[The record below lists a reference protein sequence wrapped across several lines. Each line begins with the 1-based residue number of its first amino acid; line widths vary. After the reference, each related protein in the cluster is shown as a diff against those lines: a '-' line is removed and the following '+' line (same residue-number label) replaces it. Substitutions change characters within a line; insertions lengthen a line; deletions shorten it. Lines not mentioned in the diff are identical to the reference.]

1 MRYFS
6 SEREFLQ
13 LVRCF
18 AKIRPGDKVDVYLD
32 TANSFT
38 SMKTSSIAT
47 CAVVGVST
55 TPVKN
60 FHRSELYPIKLLIG
74 FNKDELKLRSGWSMA
89 SVKTNGND
97 TISDG
102 YCSFASRNDLFGC
115 PHGWWLNSP
124 ADGRIAKI
132 RLGQRPISK

>member
-1 MRYFS
+1 MRAVCS
-6 SEREFLQ
+6 ACGGTACD
-13 LVRCF
+13 RCF
-18 AKIRPGDKVDVYLD
+18 QSGLEPFP
-32 TANSFT
+32 T
-38 SMKTSSIAT
+38 
-47 CAVVGVST
+47 
-55 TPVKN
+55 
-60 FHRSELYPIKLLIG
+60 G

-89 SVKTNGND
+89 SVKTKGND